1 MVLAMKQPNRA
12 LVAALDPFM
21 IANGF
26 KFLKSREAYFR
37 KYDGGFD
44 YFSWSTY
51 PLSTGEKWKAGYHE
65 GHYGIGKRVDK
76 IEQLT
81 REVMPIYGSDNERY
95 AFTIYRGVGNPAGN
109 WFAFDPVRD
118 KALCLR
124 FDHLEEDAINA
135 AGHIEAMLKTDG
147 RGWYERYSDPVALS
161 RDINDP
167 LGGLDPHPLVNN
179 VNYRPLVGVAAACVG
194 EPERVPTLVDEWL
207 STINDWDKKTA
218 GKRPPLIDDVAR
230 KLTLITDKAK
240 VLGYLNSA
248 H

>member
-81 REVMPIYGSDNERY
+81 R
-95 AFTIYRGVGNPAGN
+95 
-109 WFAFDPVRD
+109 
-118 KALCLR
+118 
-124 FDHLEEDAINA
+124 
-135 AGHIEAMLKTDG
+135 
-147 RGWYERYSDPVALS
+147 
-161 RDINDP
+161 
-167 LGGLDPHPLVNN
+167 
-179 VNYRPLVGVAAACVG
+179 G